1 MNLFLSLISQG
12 LVMVLLLTFSFG
24 PAFFSLINTGIK
36 HGYKPGSL
44 LATGVVLSDFFLCV
58 GICLLVHYGAAN
70 LLHSEKAQTFSAIV
84 GGIILIV
91 FGAFYFKK
99 HVTQSEESIDIEY
112 QAPHPGLLILKGF
125 LLNIFN
131 PAVWFL
137 WLGNVTA
144 IGKSLDYSFFKMILF
159 FSVVLT
165 AVLFIELAKVSLAGK
180 IKHILTDRLMTIVN
194 YITGA
199 ALIVFGLVL
208 IYNHYF
214 SK

>member
-1 MNLFLSLISQG
+1 
-12 LVMVLLLTFSFG
+12 MVLLLAFSFG

-44 LATGVVLSDFFLCV
+44 LATGVVMSDFFLCLLV
-58 GICLLVHYGAAN
+58 CLLVHFGAVN
-70 LLHSEKAQTFSAIV
+70 LLDSEKAQTFSAIV

-99 HVTQSEESIDIEY
+99 HVTASEEAIDIEY
-112 QAPHPGLLILKGF
+112 QSPHPSLLILKGF
-125 LLNIFN
+125 VINLFN

-144 IGKSLDYSFFKMILF
+144 IGKTLHYSFIEMVLF
-159 FSVVLT
+159 FSIVLT
-165 AVLFIELAKVSLAGK
+165 AVLFVELAKVKLAGR
-180 IKHILTDRLMTIVN
+180 IKHILTDRLMTIIN
-194 YITGA
+194 YITGS

-208 IYNHYF
+208 IYNHF
-214 SK
+214 FAK